1 MPSQSEANKVA
12 PMPVRTGQK
21 PTDFKRFISTK
32 RPIIYVG
39 KTGDAN
45 PVNAALGLIILKTLC
60 ATGKANLKAGGVI
73 TSMNSGLTS
82 ARIARWILTSLGLRE
97 VPVGVGIMAKE
108 SRAPSKTPSGSGNS
122 KSGRKYQNAKEHMTQ
137 QCRDATERLS
147 EEASFTKLDF
157 MNQVLRVDFS
167 TSIRHVAIN
176 STFMYF
182 FRYASMGWVMR

>member
-12 PMPVRTGQK
+12 PIPLRTRQK
-21 PTDFKRFISTK
+21 PTDFKSFISTK

-45 PVNAALGLIILKTLC
+45 PANGALGLVILKTLC
-60 ATGKANLKAGGVI
+60 ATGKANLEAGGVI

-82 ARIARWILTSLGLRE
+82 ARIARWILTSMGMRE

-108 SRAPSKTPSGSGNS
+108 SRPLSKTPSSSGNT
-122 KSGRKYQNAKEHMTQ
+122 KSGRKYQNAKEYMTQ

-157 MNQVLRVDFS
+157 INQVLRVNFS
-167 TSIRHVAIN
+167 TNIRHVPIN
-176 STFMYF
+176 SAFVCF
-182 FRYASMGWVMR
+182 FR